1 MSSAAGNGGGG
12 GVAERWISSQAA
24 GTTPTNPSL
33 SQSNSPKASANPSP
47 KGPSAAG
54 AAAWTNKSP
63 PSASLGAPVASA
75 IPLMSSS
82 YNFGSALGESSLGSL
97 SAFGG
102 PAGGGGGGGGGAA
115 ALSSPFPQSAS
126 SGGFFGK
133 AFPFLPPFSF
143 ARFLWKR
150 INCTKR

>member
-1 MSSAAGNGGGG
+1 VGMDARA

-24 GTTPTNPSL
+24 GTTTPTNPSL

-102 PAGGGGGGGGGAA
+102 PAGVGAGGGAA

-126 SGGFFGK
+126 SGGFCGK
-133 AFPFLPPFSF
+133 AFSFLPPFSF
-143 ARFLWKR
+143 ARFLYTR
-150 INCTKR
+150 MNCTKR